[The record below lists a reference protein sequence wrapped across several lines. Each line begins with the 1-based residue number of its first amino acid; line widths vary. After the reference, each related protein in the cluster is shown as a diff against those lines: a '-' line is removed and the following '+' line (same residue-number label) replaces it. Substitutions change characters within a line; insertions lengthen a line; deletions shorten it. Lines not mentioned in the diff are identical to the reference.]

1 MTNPFELSPILREV
15 LNKVPPADSPAPVD
29 DDKSCLRA
37 LVELGLVVEPSS
49 GTYALSDKGEE
60 YMSLSELEQRRYAK
74 QHPFCHFVDIEN
86 PGNLL

>member
-1 MTNPFELSPILREV
+1 MTNQFELSPILREV
-15 LNKVPPADSPAPVD
+15 LSKVPPAGSPAPVD

-37 LVELGLVVEPSS
+37 LVELGLVVEPSA
-49 GTYALSDKGEE
+49 GMYALSDKGEE

-74 QHPFCHFVDIEN
+74 LHPFCHFVDVEN